1 MFFALFSTT
10 AEPISILFFAKDAE
24 FEAQT
29 SDTEHLYE
37 ILLYSI
43 RKLRKLKYLSDK
55 KQYIHF
61 VEYGVNMIKILI
73 FFFKIKI
80 LNIQNCFGDIE

>member
-1 MFFALFSTT
+1 MFFALFSAT

-29 SDTEHLYE
+29 SDTEHLCE
-37 ILLYSI
+37 ILLRLI
-43 RKLRKLKYLSDK
+43 RKLQQLKLFTYK

-61 VEYGVNMIKILI
+61 VEYGVNMKIMTAA
-73 FFFKIKI
+73 
-80 LNIQNCFGDIE
+80 

>member
-1 MFFALFSTT
+1 MFFALFSAT
-10 AEPISILFFAKDAE
+10 AEPISILFFVKDAE

-37 ILLYSI
+37 ILLRLI
-43 RKLRKLKYLSDK
+43 RTLTQLKFSTDK

-61 VEYGVNMIKILI
+61 IEYGVNM
-73 FFFKIKI
+73 
-80 LNIQNCFGDIE
+80 NMQE